1 MPRPIPIIV
10 LFFALSGCREQD
22 AQNEARLFLER
33 YDNVGRGDDDNRAE
47 RVERLR
53 ELPILD
59 DEVRR
64 VRDRCVEVQRSV
76 IRAQT
81 LMDEARTR
89 VEALEDAGTA
99 TPEARQAIEAL
110 LARASAATTAV
121 ERGRNAC
128 LDGVSRL
135 RAHHDR
141 RR

>member
-1 MPRPIPIIV
+1 MPRPIPIIA
-10 LFFALSGCREQD
+10 LFFAICGCREQD

-76 IRAQT
+76 IRAQA
-81 LMDEARTR
+81 LMDEARAR
-89 VEALEDAGTA
+89 VEALEDAGAA

-110 LARASAATTAV
+110 LARASAATEAV

-135 RAHHDR
+135 RAHHGR